1 MWGGVLLLFVEVLA
15 APGSFPPT
23 TIATT
28 PAVALLDT
36 TVVLINKHLTCAY
49 FRVNLGAFCGKL

>member
-1 MWGGVLLLFVEVLA
+1 VLLLFVEVLA